1 MQITKEQLKA
11 ALAQWEQLHRDGGC
25 RTEAEAMATSV
36 EVVASTNA
44 DYLWNVL
51 TSITA
56 AEKGE

>member
-1 MQITKEQLKA
+1 MEITKEQLKA

-44 DYLWNVL
+44 DYL
-51 TSITA
+51 
-56 AEKGE
+56 